1 MCFAFKKFHIEIH
14 KAIRKG
20 KAQREFLIFAA
31 ASNNKHDDE
40 NPVGFPAYLDDVIRV
55 NSCTY
60 TGSQS
65 SFSPGCIDQMDN
77 LSTIGEEL
85 EAAFPQ
91 AKNDNKRLKRLS
103 GTSMATAIL
112 AGIAGLV
119 LEFSR
124 MERKNGP
131 NVKNQERLLL
141 TKGMVAV
148 LRGCMAG
155 NRPPQPPFYCYI
167 RPWLLFAPEV
177 SREDIVYRISEELR
191 RCM

>member
-1 MCFAFKKFHIEIH
+1 MSGVDIIVMCFAFTKFHNAIYR
-14 KAIRKG
+14 AIREAKG
-20 KAQREFLIFAA
+20 QREFLIFAA
-31 ASNNKHDDE
+31 ASNNKHDLE

-60 TGSQS
+60 KGFRS
-65 SFSPGCIDQMDN
+65 SFSPVCNEQIDS

-85 EAAFPQ
+85 HAAFPPT
-91 AKNDNKRLKRLS
+91 KNGNQRLKRMS

-112 AGIAGLV
+112 AGVAGLV

-124 MERKNGP
+124 IEKKNGP
-131 NVKNQERLLL
+131 NVKHQERLLI

-155 NRPPQPPFYCYI
+155 NRPPPPPLYC
-167 RPWLLFAPEV
+167 
-177 SREDIVYRISEELR
+177 
-191 RCM
+191 